1 MMRAKARFKSTG
13 SGVHANHSLFLGGN
27 RPLKPR
33 YSRKRIQLLWFVLL
47 LSTGLLFQQNSQ
59 GITSYV
65 NRPVV
70 KIRIENQWQQLDEA
84 EVKSLLA
91 PFIITGFFRFDVAGV
106 KQALEQ
112 HPWIAMASVK
122 RIWPDSVALN
132 ITEQIAI
139 ARWGDRQLLNQY
151 GEIFEPHGVDQYA
164 ALPRLTGPNGSQY
177 QVMEQYQLMNQI
189 LFPAGLR
196 LNGLFLSS
204 RGSWNLS
211 LNENMHVSVGRGEVD
226 EKLQRFVRF
235 YDGQDVLQTERFRA
249 IDLRY
254 GNGIAIAS
262 AVEELT
268 SVAIR

>member
-1 MMRAKARFKSTG
+1 MRAEARIKSTG
-13 SGVHANHSLFLGGN
+13 SGVHATRGLSLGGN

-33 YSRKRIQLLWFVLL
+33 YSQKRIQLLWFVLF
-47 LSTGLLFQQNSQ
+47 LSMGLLLQQNSR
-59 GITSYV
+59 GIASTV
-65 NRPVV
+65 NRPIAKV
-70 KIRIENQWQQLDEA
+70 RIENQWQQLDEA

-91 PFIITGFFRFDVAGV
+91 PFIGAGFFNFDVAGV
-106 KQALEQ
+106 QQALEQ
-112 HPWIAMASVK
+112 HPWIATASVK

-151 GEIFEPHGVDQYA
+151 GEIFEPHAVDQYVT
-164 ALPRLTGPNGSQY
+164 LPRLRGPDASQF

-204 RGSWNLS
+204 RGSWNLT
-211 LNENMHVSVGRGEVD
+211 LNENMHVSAGRGEVG
-226 EKLQRFVRF
+226 ERLERFVRF
-235 YDGQDVLQTERFRA
+235 YDSQDSQQAERFRS

-262 AVEELT
+262 AEQELT